1 MTTVWG
7 ERLSARHAGRGE
19 KRSLGGGARRETREA
34 RRWAMPGW
42 CAMRMGGVAGKPEAC
57 RVWARPTGGA
67 GHRDTQILER
77 VYHRNVVSDLS
88 RMGIERVD
96 LTIEEEHLFPVVL
109 GLVGPSDEPLIFY
122 WER

>member
-1 MTTVWG
+1 M
-7 ERLSARHAGRGE
+7 
-19 KRSLGGGARRETREA
+19 
-34 RRWAMPGW
+34 
-42 CAMRMGGVAGKPEAC
+42 
-57 RVWARPTGGA
+57 
-67 GHRDTQILER
+67 
-77 VYHRNVVSDLS
+77 SDLS